1 MFTSAFSCPGAPED
15 YTMHVMIDTNPLY
28 VSKAGIAR
36 YLRSLLRE
44 FEAISEAESLL
55 VEQLAWPV
63 ENFAYRQPM
72 RAARTFYREMVW
84 PQLVASPRITKR
96 RPDVLHRTSVALEL
110 PVPAGTAEVVTLH
123 DLAVI
128 RYPERFRRWHRARE
142 TRLLKRIDEAAHL
155 VCVSDFTAQEA
166 RELLGLP
173 ASRMTVVHHANQFTP
188 GESRASEIPAGIP
201 WQKPYFL
208 FVGSLEPGKN
218 LRLLQKA
225 YAIAGDRWQQPLPMV
240 VVGARREGVEAEGPA
255 PERWHYTGHISDAAL
270 QALYEHA
277 HALVFP
283 SKYEGF
289 GIPVLEAMGLG
300 CPVICSAVAS
310 LPEVGGDAVHYVDM
324 DPVAYLDA
332 MLELAENT
340 PLRESLIAK
349 GRTRASIFSWSRAA
363 RETLA
368 VYRKAA
374 SLN

>member
-1 MFTSAFSCPGAPED
+1 
-15 YTMHVMIDTNPLY
+15 MHVMIDTNPLY

-44 FEAISEAESLL
+44 FEAISEAESLR

-72 RAARTFYREMVW
+72 RAARTFYREMIW
-84 PQLVASPRITKR
+84 PRLTAGPRIR
-96 RPDVLHRTSVALEL
+96 RERPDVIHRTSVALEL
-110 PVPAGTAEVVTLH
+110 PLPDDVPEVVTLH

-128 RYPERFRRWHRARE
+128 RYPERFRRWHRWRE
-142 TRLLKRIDEAAHL
+142 THLLKRVHEAAHII
-155 VCVSDFTAQEA
+155 CVSSFTAKEA
-166 RELLGLP
+166 HEMLGLP
-173 ASRMTVVHHANQFTP
+173 EAKMTVVHHANFFTP
-188 GESRASEIPAGIP
+188 GAARPSEIPADIP
-201 WQKPYFL
+201 WREPFFL

-218 LRLLQKA
+218 LRLLQNT
-225 YAIAGDRWQQPLPMV
+225 YAQAKDRRQKLHPLV

-255 PERWHYTGHISDAAL
+255 PDNWYYTGHLSDGAL
-270 QALYEHA
+270 QALYENA

-310 LPEVGGDAVHYVDM
+310 LPEVGGDAACYVDLNP
-324 DPVAYLDA
+324 DAYLEA
-332 MLELAENT
+332 MLELSENVARRQT
-340 PLRESLIAK
+340 MITQGLARAK
-349 GRTRASIFSWSRAA
+349 LFSWSRAA

-368 VYRKAA
+368 VYRQAA
-374 SLN
+374 S